1 MVPIP
6 SAELRTS
13 YSLYSLDFDPEDANR
28 LIVAGGG
35 GPGNHGVGNK
45 ITVIDASRPDT
56 LDIVSEIEL
65 SREEDSVA
73 TLAVGPRNKNSI
85 LLYAGIN
92 SSADDIAKGKNEHFR
107 VFSLDAPSK
116 AKASAEKPKITEV
129 SRSSLFATTE
139 KDTYQRVLRL
149 SAPFPGSGQI
159 GAVATGFS
167 KEPEIALFDV
177 PHTGGAT
184 PKLRGNLELVKEAV
198 DLDII
203 QTGPDSYQL
212 AYCDEFEMRTMNI
225 NKGVSE
231 GPQLVFT
238 MPDEQAIT
246 GAARP
251 SFRSVR
257 YLTPDFIIAVANL
270 PRGGGAVLHGFR
282 MPKDDKIHSKLKEK
296 EEEAAA
302 KAAGKTNGA
311 AITTAING
319 VANGDA
325 NGDVNGDADKTVV
338 ATELAEPKARLC
350 ISTKLPNSVTRAT
363 GLAIRNLSP
372 PESPTAKQ
380 GDAQF
385 VIAVTGQ
392 DSSITIYS
400 LDHQSVADINLIVNL
415 FKVTIFNKVHNG
427 PISGV
432 AFSYVVPP
440 SEDSDTSHEKAVAK
454 KGSVRPE
461 YLKLASIGS
470 VGNSCIVHSLPLKK
484 FTDKNAQT
492 RRGGPPRAARYVLAL
507 KSQAPSPKGLL
518 FFTALLTL
526 LIGLMVQSF
535 LEIKG
540 YSAPMIGARRF
551 VPVSWQ
557 QNPRYRAGQRVVLAG
572 NNANPNYANSES
584 LTPDGV
590 HGFLASLLAEKDLK
604 VQDGQP
610 KKVILNVGAKDGV
623 VQVSGHDAEVD
634 STAPTPKEWDELR
647 EEQKQVWKEKL
658 KAAGHW
664 GEEMGETIFKNI
676 LFGELGAVVGGLVR

>member
-65 SREEDSVA
+65 SRDEDSVA
-73 TLAVGPRNKNSI
+73 TLAVGPRNKDSI

-92 SSADDIAKGKNEHFR
+92 SSADDIAKGNNEHFR
-107 VFSLDAPSK
+107 VFSLNEPYKTK
-116 AKASAEKPKITEV
+116 AASEKPKITEL

-149 SAPFPGSGQI
+149 SAPFPGSAQV

-177 PHTGGAT
+177 PHTGDAT
-184 PKLRGNLELVKEAV
+184 PRLRGNLELVKEAV
-198 DLDII
+198 DMDII
-203 QTGPDSYQL
+203 QAGPDSYQL
-212 AYCDEFEMRTMNI
+212 AYCDEFELRTMNI
-225 NKGVSE
+225 GKGISE
-231 GPQLVFT
+231 GPKLLFT

-257 YLTPDFIIAVANL
+257 YLTPDFILAVANL
-270 PRGGGAVLHGFR
+270 PQGGGAVLHGFR
-282 MPKDDKIHSKLKEK
+282 MPKDDKIQSKLKEK
-296 EEEAAA
+296 EAEAAA
-302 KAAGKTNGA
+302 KANGKANGAA
-311 AITTAING
+311 AITTT
-319 VANGDA
+319 ANGDT
-325 NGDVNGDADKTVV
+325 NGTADKTVV
-338 ATELAEPKARLC
+338 ATKLEEPKARLC
-350 ISTKLPNSVTRAT
+350 ISAKLPSSVTRAT
-363 GLAIRNLSP
+363 GLAIRNLTP
-372 PESPTAKQ
+372 PASPTAKQ

-392 DSSITIYS
+392 DSSITLFT
-400 LDHQSVADINLIVNL
+400 LDHQSVADINLIINL
-415 FKVTIFNKVHNG
+415 FKVTTFKNVHNG

-432 AFSYVVPP
+432 AFSYVIPP
-440 SEDSDTSHEKAVAK
+440 AESDDAKSSDEKAVTK
-454 KGSVRPE
+454 TGSVRPE

-484 FTDKNAQT
+484 YVDKTAQT

-526 LIGLMVQSF
+526 FIGIFVQSF

-551 VPVSWQ
+551 APVSWQ
-557 QNPRYRAGQRVVLAG
+557 QNARYRAGQSVVG
-572 NNANPNYANSES
+572 NHVNYANSES

-604 VQDGQP
+604 VQDGQA

-623 VQVSGHDAEVD
+623 VRASGHDAEVD
-634 STAPTPKEWDELR
+634 STAPTPKEWDELH

>member
-13 YSLYSLDFDPEDANR
+13 YSLYSLEFDPEDANR

-45 ITVIDASRPDT
+45 ITAIDASRPDT

-65 SREEDSVA
+65 SRDEDSVA
-73 TLAVGPRNKNSI
+73 TLAVGPRNKDSI
-85 LLYAGIN
+85 LLYAGVN

-107 VFSLDAPSK
+107 VFSLDQPSK
-116 AKASAEKPKITEV
+116 AKALSEKPKITEL
-129 SRSSLFATTE
+129 SRTSLFATTE

-149 SAPFPGSGQI
+149 SAPFPGSAQV

-177 PHTGGAT
+177 PNMGAAT

-198 DLDII
+198 DIDII
-203 QTGPDSYQL
+203 QTGDDSYQL
-212 AYCDEFEMRTMNI
+212 AYCDEYEMRTMNI
-225 NKGVSE
+225 GKGISE
-231 GPQLVFT
+231 GPKLVFT
-238 MPDEQAIT
+238 MPDEAAVT
-246 GAARP
+246 GNARP

-257 YLTPDFIIAVANL
+257 YLTPDFLLAVANL
-270 PRGGGAVLHGFR
+270 PKGGGVVLHGFR
-282 MPKDDKIHSKLKEK
+282 MPKNDKIHNKLKEK
-296 EEEAAA
+296 EEEEA
-302 KAAGKTNGA
+302 KKGN
-311 AITTAING
+311 
-319 VANGDA
+319 
-325 NGDVNGDADKTVV
+325 
-338 ATELAEPKARLC
+338 ARLC
-350 ISTKLPNSVTRAT
+350 ISAKLPSSVTRAT
-363 GLAIRNLSP
+363 GLAVRNLSRP
-372 PESPTAKQ
+372 ASPTAKQ

-392 DSSITIYS
+392 DSSITIYT

-415 FKVTIFNKVHNG
+415 FKVTTFKNVHNG

-440 SEDSDTSHEKAVAK
+440 ADSNSDEKAVAK

-461 YLKLASIGS
+461 YVKLASIGS

-484 FTDKNAQT
+484 FVDKTAQT
-492 RRGGPPRAARYVLAL
+492 RRGGAPRAARYVLAL

-518 FFTALLTL
+518 FFTALITL
-526 LIGLMVQSF
+526 FIGVFVQSF

-540 YSAPMIGARRF
+540 YSSPMIGARRF
-551 VPVSWQ
+551 APVSWQ
-557 QNPRYRAGQRVVLAG
+557 QNPRYGAGQGVVG
-572 NNANPNYANSES
+572 NANYANSES
-584 LTPDGV
+584 LNPDGV
-590 HGFLASLLAEKDLK
+590 HGFLASLLADKDLK
-604 VQDGQP
+604 VQDGQA
-610 KKVILNVGAKDGV
+610 KKLVLNVGAKDGI

-634 STAPTPKEWDELR
+634 STAPTPKEWDELH
-647 EEQKQVWKEKL
+647 ETQKKAWKEKL

-664 GEEMGETIFKNI
+664 GEGMGETIFKNI

>member
-13 YSLYSLDFDPEDANR
+13 YSLYSLEFDPEDANR

-45 ITVIDASRPDT
+45 ITAIDASRPDT

-65 SREEDSVA
+65 SRDEDSVA
-73 TLAVGPRNKNSI
+73 TLVVGPRNKDSI
-85 LLYAGIN
+85 LLYAGVN
-92 SSADDIAKGKNEHFR
+92 SSAEDVAKGKNEHFR
-107 VFSLDAPSK
+107 VFSLDQPSK
-116 AKASAEKPKITEV
+116 AKASSEKPNITEL
-129 SRSSLFATTE
+129 SRTSLFATTE

-149 SAPFPGSGQI
+149 SAPFPGSAQV

-177 PHTGGAT
+177 PNMGAAT

-198 DLDII
+198 DMDII
-203 QTGPDSYQL
+203 QTGDDSYQL
-212 AYCDEFEMRTMNI
+212 AYCDEYEMRTMNI
-225 NKGVSE
+225 GKGISE
-231 GPQLVFT
+231 GPKLVFT
-238 MPDEQAIT
+238 MPDEAAVT
-246 GAARP
+246 GNARP

-257 YLTPDFIIAVANL
+257 YLTPDFLLAVANL
-270 PRGGGAVLHGFR
+270 PKGGGVVLHGFR
-282 MPKDDKIHSKLKEK
+282 MPKNDKIHNKLKEK
-296 EEEAAA
+296 EEEEA
-302 KAAGKTNGA
+302 KKGNGSA
-311 AITTAING
+311 DGTVTTEGGAKG
-319 VANGDA
+319 T
-325 NGDVNGDADKTVV
+325 ADETVV
-338 ATELAEPKARLC
+338 ARKVEEPKARLC
-350 ISTKLPNSVTRAT
+350 ISAKLPSSVTRAT
-363 GLAIRNLSP
+363 GLAVRNLSP
-372 PESPTAKQ
+372 PASPTAKQ

-392 DSSITIYS
+392 DSSITIYT

-415 FKVTIFNKVHNG
+415 FKVTTFKNVHNG

-440 SEDSDTSHEKAVAK
+440 ADSNSDEKAVAK

-461 YLKLASIGS
+461 YVKLASIGS

-484 FTDKNAQT
+484 FVDKTAQT
-492 RRGGPPRAARYVLAL
+492 RRGGAPRAARYVLAL

-518 FFTALLTL
+518 FFTALITL
-526 LIGLMVQSF
+526 FIGIFVQSF

-540 YSAPMIGARRF
+540 YSSPMIGARRF
-551 VPVSWQ
+551 APVSWQ
-557 QNPRYRAGQRVVLAG
+557 QNPRYGAGQGVVG
-572 NNANPNYANSES
+572 NVNYANSES
-584 LTPDGV
+584 LNSDGV
-590 HGFLASLLAEKDLK
+590 HGFLASLLADKDLK
-604 VQDGQP
+604 VQDGQA
-610 KKVILNVGAKDGV
+610 KKLILNVGAKDGI

-634 STAPTPKEWDELR
+634 STAPTPKEWDELH
-647 EEQKQVWKEKL
+647 ETQKKAWKEKL

-664 GEEMGETIFKNI
+664 GEGMGETIFKNI

>member
-1 MVPIP
+1 MVQIP
-6 SAELRTS
+6 TAELRTS

-65 SREEDSVA
+65 SRDEDSVA
-73 TLAVGPRNKNSI
+73 TLAVGPRNKDSI
-85 LLYAGIN
+85 LLYAGVN
-92 SSADDIAKGKNEHFR
+92 SSAADIAKGNNEHFR
-107 VFSLDAPSK
+107 VFSLDQPSK
-116 AKASAEKPKITEV
+116 AKASSDKPKITEL

-149 SAPFPGSGQI
+149 SQPFPGSAQV

-177 PHTGGAT
+177 PSTGGAT

-198 DLDII
+198 DIDII
-203 QTGPDSYQL
+203 QTGEDSYQL
-212 AYCDEFEMRTMNI
+212 TYCDELELRTMNI
-225 NKGVSE
+225 DKGVSE
-231 GPQLVFT
+231 GPKLVFT
-238 MPDEQAIT
+238 MPDEVALT

-270 PRGGGAVLHGFR
+270 PKGGGVVLHGFR
-282 MPKDDKIHSKLKEK
+282 MPKDDKVHGKLREK
-296 EEEAAA
+296 DEEKA
-302 KAAGKTNGA
+302 KAANGDVDGA
-311 AITTAING
+311 ATT
-319 VANGDA
+319 NGDA
-325 NGDVNGDADKTVV
+325 NGATDKTVV
-338 ATELAEPKARLC
+338 ATTVEEPKARLC
-350 ISTKLPNSVTRAT
+350 ISAKLPSSVTRAT
-363 GLAIRNLSP
+363 GLTIRNLSP
-372 PESPTAKQ
+372 PASPTARQ

-392 DSSITIYS
+392 DSSITLYT

-415 FKVTIFNKVHNG
+415 FKVTTFKNVHNG

-432 AFSYVVPP
+432 AFSYVSPLVAAD
-440 SEDSDTSHEKAVAK
+440 SESSDEKAVAK
-454 KGSVRPE
+454 KGSVRPD

-484 FTDKNAQT
+484 FVDKTAHT
-492 RRGGPPRAARYVLAL
+492 RRGGAPRPARYVLAL

-518 FFTALLTL
+518 FFTALITL
-526 LIGLMVQSF
+526 FIGLFVQSF

-540 YSAPMIGARRF
+540 YSSPMIGARRF
-551 VPVSWQ
+551 APVSWQ
-557 QNPRYRAGQRVVLAG
+557 QNPRYRAGQGVVG
-572 NNANPNYANSES
+572 NVNYANSET

-590 HGFLASLLAEKDLK
+590 HSFLASLLAEKDLK
-604 VQDGQP
+604 VQDGQA
-610 KKVILNVGAKDGV
+610 KKVILNVGVEDGK
-623 VQVSGHDAEVD
+623 VQLSGHDAEVD
-634 STAPTPKEWDELR
+634 STQPAPKEWDELH
-647 EEQKQVWKEKL
+647 ETQKKIWKEKL